1 VVYVLFRLSPTDI
14 KRAFKRLGIKVN
26 VSEVKAEELIIRTVD
41 GKELVMASPQTVLL
55 IKMPGET
62 VMVQAVG
69 SIEERS
75 SEEKVEIS
83 EEDVRLV
90 AEQAGVSIEEARQ
103 ALLEAGGDI
112 AAAIMLLEER
122 RKASLGK

>member
-1 VVYVLFRLSPTDI
+1 MFRLSPTDI
-14 KRAFKRLGIKVN
+14 KRAFKRLGIKVD
-26 VSEVKAEELIIRTVD
+26 VSEVKAEELIIRTMD

>member
-1 VVYVLFRLSPTDI
+1 MVYVLFRLSPTDI

>member
-1 VVYVLFRLSPTDI
+1 LFRLSPTDI

>member
-1 VVYVLFRLSPTDI
+1 MVYVLFRLSPTDI
-14 KRAFKRLGIKVN
+14 KRAFKRLGIKVD
-26 VSEVKAEELIIRTVD
+26 VSEVKAEELIIRTMD